1 MTVKIL
7 NHCLLRLAKG
17 VVESVNAQGIAA
29 ALVAE
34 DEVRTIT
41 LIDSQVSQYFL
52 SSDLAQCCPCYSYVN
67 VQKMPK
73 QIIYSHLLSYANA
86 ARHGE
91 RNAKSSRQGRRGF
104 IPSARRAVGARASLC
119 LKLYFHAVE
128 AYRSKMAKKNTQ
140 FSSKPA

>member
-1 MTVKIL
+1 MLDVQFLERCNATLTEAYRLLGETEVNSVHYDLYRSAIIKEFEVIL
-7 NHCLLRLAKG
+7 EQSGKLLKKVLLPYFSSK
-17 VVESVNAQGIAA
+17 NA
-29 ALVAE
+29 L
-34 DEVRTIT
+34 DKLT
-41 LIDSQVSQYFL
+41 F
-52 SSDLAQCCPCYSYVN
+52 
-67 VQKMPK
+67 
-73 QIIYSHLLSYANA
+73 A

>member
-1 MTVKIL
+1 MSMPAAINIKPIRISEAKAINLSCSECVNLIKNREANNIIAHEARIDAAITKM
-7 NHCLLRLAKG
+7 LLLKP
-17 VVESVNAQGIAA
+17 IA
-29 ALVAE
+29 V
-34 DEVRTIT
+34 IT
-41 LIDSQVSQYFL
+41 LSIEKTASI
-52 SSDLAQCCPCYSYVN
+52 
-67 VQKMPK
+67 K
-73 QIIYSHLLSYANA
+73 IICAIALA

-104 IPSARRAVGARASLC
+104 IPSARRAVGAKASLC